1 MKIDASAT
9 LAILGTASSVVGLLL
24 AAVQS
29 IRLRELR
36 RRTNA
41 DVWLSIRTTRSMIR
55 KLEPEA
61 RRQNPQVAEV
71 YGKLTELF
79 CHLLKQAVLDERQF
93 TEETIRKWRDA
104 DKLDSNWQEAQA
116 RQFLPTSAIRG
127 SNKLRGGVE
136 GSTGTATSPNPAAPA
151 DQKATLSGR

>member
-1 MKIDASAT
+1 
-9 LAILGTASSVVGLLL
+9 
-24 AAVQS
+24 
-29 IRLRELR
+29 
-36 RRTNA
+36 
-41 DVWLSIRTTRSMIR
+41 MIR

-79 CHLLKQAVLDERQF
+79 CHLLKQAVLDEKHF

-127 SNKLRGGVE
+127 SNKLRRGAE
-136 GSTGTATSPNPAAPA
+136 GSTGTATSPNLGPQPDGTAGAAPR
-151 DQKATLSGR
+151 G

>member
-1 MKIDASAT
+1 MKIDASAI

-79 CHLLKQAVLDERQF
+79 CHLL
-93 TEETIRKWRDA
+93 
-104 DKLDSNWQEAQA
+104 
-116 RQFLPTSAIRG
+116 
-127 SNKLRGGVE
+127 
-136 GSTGTATSPNPAAPA
+136 
-151 DQKATLSGR
+151 